1 MTPPSPHPTMT
12 HNFMFLFLAATL
24 HHALRPCTSSH
35 RNHSRFHYK
44 NSKKIFISKFF
55 ATKSCVL
62 VIFSMHKSH
71 PTFLTISK
79 FEKKVSN
86 KLAPIIPTMGTWNC
100 LARSPSSFRTHVAR
114 SLSLSLRAVKHESVF
129 YYNICVKESVFSN
142 KFWNKLCSLKNF
154 IYANR
159 LIWIQYSWFS
169 LLGNNLFPKIVKE
182 NKETVV
188 REQAF
193 TKGFTTLFF
202 LVQRSMHWHFFFF

>member
-1 MTPPSPHPTMT
+1 MCFSYFQHAQITPNFFDHFKVWKKRFQIDSPQQFQPREHEIVWP
-12 HNFMFLFLAATL
+12 
-24 HHALRPCTSSH
+24 
-35 RNHSRFHYK
+35 
-44 NSKKIFISKFF
+44 
-55 ATKSCVL
+55 
-62 VIFSMHKSH
+62 
-71 PTFLTISK
+71 
-79 FEKKVSN
+79 
-86 KLAPIIPTMGTWNC
+86 APLPLSVHM
-100 LARSPSSFRTHVAR
+100 SR

-188 REQAF
+188 REQAS
-193 TKGFTTLFF
+193 TKGFTTFF
-202 LVQRSMHWHFFFF
+202 LVQRSMHWHFFKIQI